1 MLPTLKLVLVQVPL
15 MTVFADHA
23 LPPASFLFQML
34 PDGADSYL
42 PANYE
47 RQVILLT
54 TSWQIITKFIKA
66 LTSWMPSVVL
76 CQGCAL

>member
-1 MLPTLKLVLVQVPL
+1 MLVQVPL
-15 MTVFADHA
+15 VTVFADHA

-47 RQVILLT
+47 RQV
-54 TSWQIITKFIKA
+54 TS
-66 LTSWMPSVVL
+66 LTSKQSH
-76 CQGCAL
+76 QA